1 MASKDKPAW
10 QDFNENHFWVTRD
23 EVVAAMGSLPLTK
36 DDDDWLIA
44 CVRAANRLIRQFR
57 PELPIP
63 TRVGEFD
70 GEFSGE
76 FENEPGWVDPMIKYG
91 ATQLALEMYR
101 RKGLTSGEGPAGY
114 SEFSP
119 PPTSLSYEAQM
130 FLGLGRHHAPVIS

>member
-1 MASKDKPAW
+1 MASKDKPPW
-10 QDFNENHFWVTRD
+10 LDDDENHYWVVRD

-36 DDDDWLIA
+36 DDDDWLVA
-44 CVRAANRLIRQFR
+44 CVRAANRLIRHHR
-57 PELPIP
+57 PDLPIP
-63 TRVGEFD
+63 TREGEFT

-76 FENEPGWVDPMIKYG
+76 FETEIGWVDPVIHYG